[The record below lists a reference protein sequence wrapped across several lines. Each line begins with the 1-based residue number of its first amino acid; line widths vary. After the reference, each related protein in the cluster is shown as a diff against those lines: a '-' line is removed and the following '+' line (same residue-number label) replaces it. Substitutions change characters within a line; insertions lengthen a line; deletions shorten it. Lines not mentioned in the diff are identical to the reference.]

1 MAKTKKTKTNT
12 KSQKVTK
19 AESKVTVTK
28 PAKKE
33 ETTFLNKVQSD
44 LENRNALLNLI
55 LGVLIVIIVG
65 VLIFNYF
72 NRAKD
77 LGPASNVDTV
87 TETTGDVTK
96 ENLPGNYTVKAGD
109 TLFTIAE
116 KYYDSGW
123 EYVRIVE
130 ENKISDPNNV
140 EEGRVL
146 MIPRAEAMTN
156 ASPSPA
162 TDSAMTSP
170 AMMEASATPSATP
183 SPTMAPVVEL
193 PTTIAP
199 ATQPAWGNKIEG
211 DTYTVQAGD
220 WLSTIAA
227 RAYNGDLMA
236 YEKIAKANNL
246 TNPNLIEV
254 GQILKLPR

>member
-1 MAKTKKTKTNT
+1 MAKTKKSKSSKSAKTA
-12 KSQKVTK
+12 KS
-19 AESKVTVTK
+19 ESKVTVSRPT
-28 PAKKE
+28 KKE
-33 ETTFLNKVQSD
+33 DATFLTKVQSD

-72 NRAKD
+72 NRARD
-77 LGPASNVDTV
+77 LGPSSNI
-87 TETTGDVTK
+87 ETTTDTSGDVTK
-96 ENLPGNYTVKAGD
+96 ANLPGNYTVKADD

-130 ENKISDPNNV
+130 ANNVSDPDNLA
-140 EEGRVL
+140 EGQVL
-146 MIPRAEAMTN
+146 IIPKAEAQAMQ
-156 ASPSPA
+156 PSPNTS
-162 TDSAMTSP
+162 TDSATTEP
-170 AMMEASATPSATP
+170 IITTEAVSTPSATP
-183 SPTMAPVVEL
+183 TPTVAQTVDPTTAPVM
-193 PTTIAP
+193 
-199 ATQPAWGNKIEG
+199 QPSWGNKIEG

-227 RAYNGDLMA
+227 RTYNGDLMA

-246 TNPNLIEV
+246 TNPDLIEI
-254 GQILKLPR
+254 GQVLKLPR

>member
-1 MAKTKKTKTNT
+1 MATKKTKNT
-12 KSQKVTK
+12 KTK
-19 AESKVTVTK
+19 KATKSESKVTVTRPSK
-28 PAKKE
+28 TAAA
-33 ETTFLNKVQSD
+33 TTDKSFLSQVQSD
-44 LENRNALLNLI
+44 LENRNALLNVI
-55 LGVLIVIIVG
+55 LGILIVIIVA

-77 LGPASNVDTV
+77 LGPSSNTDA
-87 TETTGDVTK
+87 TTTTQGDVTK

-123 EYVRIVE
+123 EYTRIADANNLTN
-130 ENKISDPNNV
+130 ENNIS
-140 EEGRVL
+140 EGQVL
-146 MIPRAEAMTN
+146 MIPKPDGQTTE

-162 TDSAMTSP
+162 TDSAMISSP
-170 AMMEASATPSATP
+170 APTEASATPS
-183 SPTMAPVVEL
+183 
-193 PTTIAP
+193 IAP
-199 ATQPAWGNKIEG
+199 QTTTTNTAPAFGNKIDT

-236 YEKIAKANNL
+236 YEKVAKANNL
-246 TNPNLIEV
+246 TNPNVIEV
-254 GQILKLPR
+254 GQVLKLPR